1 MFVKAL
7 FLCFLKKIAKLTMF
21 ELYKGSRMQNHTILP
36 YISRLKHNLVNK
48 KVEQEFEGLPC
59 LKIILKR
66 VRVTTIVY

>member
-21 ELYKGSRMQNHTILP
+21 ELYKGSRMQNHAILP

-48 KVEQEFEGLPC
+48 KV
-59 LKIILKR
+59 
-66 VRVTTIVY
+66 